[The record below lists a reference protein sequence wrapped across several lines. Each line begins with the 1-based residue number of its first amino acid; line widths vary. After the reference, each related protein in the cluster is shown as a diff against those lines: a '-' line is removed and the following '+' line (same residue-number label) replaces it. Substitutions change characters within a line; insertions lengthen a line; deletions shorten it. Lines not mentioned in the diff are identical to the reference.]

1 MSEELLHVQDLKVA
15 FGQTEILRGVSFFL
29 RAGETL
35 GIVGES
41 GCGKSMT
48 AFALMGMLPAPG
60 KVVGGSIRFEGTELV
75 GLLERRY
82 RKLRGEQIAL
92 VMQDPFTSLNPLMR
106 VGEQIAETLRVHR
119 GLSHKAAKARAIELL
134 QEVGVP
140 NPPASARKY
149 PHEMSGG
156 QRQRVVIAI
165 AFACNPKLLIADE
178 PTTALDVTLQA
189 QIMLLL
195 KRLQEQHHTA
205 VIVISHDIGVIG
217 ALSDRVCVFYAGRI
231 VESGSAQAV
240 LRGPAHPY
248 TQGLLGAMP
257 SKSRE
262 PLSSIPGQPPSFAS
276 MPDGCAFRPR
286 CRLAMETCEQMPPDF
301 ELEDRLCACWLH
313 APVSAIER

>member
-1 MSEELLHVQDLKVA
+1 
-15 FGQTEILRGVSFFL
+15 
-29 RAGETL
+29 
-35 GIVGES
+35 
-41 GCGKSMT
+41 MT

-75 GLLERRY
+75 GLSESRY
-82 RKLRGEQIAL
+82 QKLRGEQIAL

-119 GLSHKAAKARAIELL
+119 GLSFKAAKARAIELL

-140 NPPASARKY
+140 SPSASARKY

-195 KRLQEQHHTA
+195 KRLQEQHRTA
-205 VIVISHDIGVIG
+205 VILISHDIGVIG

-240 LRGPAHPY
+240 LRNPKHPY

-276 MPDGCAFRPR
+276 MPDGCAFRLR

-301 ELEDRLCACWLH
+301 ELEDRLCACWLQ
-313 APVSAIER
+313 APVSAAEC

>member
-1 MSEELLHVQDLKVA
+1 MA
-15 FGQTEILRGVSFFL
+15 FGPTEILRGVSFSL

-60 KVVGGSIRFEGTELV
+60 KVAGGSMLFEGTELV
-75 GLLERRY
+75 GLSESRY
-82 RKLRGEQIAL
+82 RRLRGEQIAL

-140 NPPASARKY
+140 NPPASAKKY

-195 KRLQEQHHTA
+195 KRLQEQHQTA

-240 LRGPAHPY
+240 LRDPAHPY

-262 PLSSIPGQPPSFAS
+262 PLSSIPGQPPSFAA

-286 CRLAMETCEQMPPDF
+286 CRFAMEACEQMPPDF
-301 ELEDRLCACWLH
+301 ELEGRLCACWLQ
-313 APVSAIER
+313 APVAAIER